1 LTLQVHWTDRALKDA
16 ARLDR
21 RTRERIVTAVER
33 LAESGRGDIRR
44 LQGVREE
51 IFRLRI
57 GDWRLLFSEDREAGT
72 LVVRRVLPRGSA
84 YQP

>member
-1 LTLQVHWTDRALKDA
+1 M
-16 ARLDR
+16 
-21 RTRERIVTAVER
+21 TAVER

-44 LQGVREE
+44 LQGTRDE

-57 GDWRLLFSEDREAGT
+57 GDWRLLFSQDLGAAT
-72 LVVRRVLPRGSA
+72 LVVRRVLPRGGA

>member
-1 LTLQVHWTDRALKDA
+1 LTLKVHWTDRALKDV

-44 LQGVREE
+44 LQGAREE

-57 GDWRLLFSEDREAGT
+57 GDWRLLFSENREAAT